1 MKKPFVLTIGRQL
14 GSGGHE
20 TGKNIADALGFPF
33 YDKELIMLASQKSGM
48 GKSIFE
54 AMDEK
59 KSHSLLGGFLGLRS
73 ASVEYY
79 GSENYLSHESLFQIQ
94 SSVIRELAEN
104 KPGVFV
110 GRCADYVLKNHPR
123 CLNVFISADLEDRI
137 RRISGMHNLS
147 LKEAERIIEK
157 TDKQRAAY
165 YHYFSDKKWGAAV
178 SYHLCI
184 NSSIGG
190 IEKTTTMILDFCRNV
205 FLHPE
210 KEDTAEE

>member
-20 TGKNIADALGFPF
+20 IGKRIAGALDIPF

-48 GKSIFE
+48 GRSVFE

-79 GSENYLSHESLFQIQ
+79 GSENYLSHETLFQIQ
-94 SSVIRELAEN
+94 STVIRELAED

-110 GRCADYVLKNHPR
+110 GRCADYVLKNFPH
-123 CLNVFISADLEDRI
+123 CLNVFISADTADRI
-137 RRISGMHNLS
+137 QRISELHS
-147 LKEAERIIEK
+147 VSEKEAEKLIEK

-165 YHYFSDKKWGAAV
+165 YHYFSNKTWGSAN

-210 KEDTAEE
+210 QEDTAEE